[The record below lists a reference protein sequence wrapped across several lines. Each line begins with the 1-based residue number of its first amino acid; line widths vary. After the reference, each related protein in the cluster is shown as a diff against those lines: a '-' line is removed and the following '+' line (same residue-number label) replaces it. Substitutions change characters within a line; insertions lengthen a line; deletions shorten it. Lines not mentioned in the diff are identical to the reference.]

1 MSFPDLP
8 TNRECRD
15 ALALPHCSYSWTLA
29 TARHCLK
36 RALILTLLVTLAPL
50 PSQAAK
56 GSVCT
61 MTQPTIARDEAGIR
75 ETMAAYNAALNG
87 GKTAGVLQLYTEDG
101 VFMPP
106 YSQSAVGKC
115 AVAAAYDKVF
125 AELQFDVKFTI
136 AELVVMAPNWA
147 YVRTNS
153 AGTTFHRSLGKKLAE
168 ANQELFV
175 FKKGDDGKWRIARY
189 SFSPTNPP
197 A

>member
-1 MSFPDLP
+1 M
-8 TNRECRD
+8 
-15 ALALPHCSYSWTLA
+15 
-29 TARHCLK
+29 TARHCLE
-36 RALILTLLVTLAPL
+36 RALSLTLLVMLAPP
-50 PSQAAK
+50 PSQAAT
-56 GSVCT
+56 GSACV
-61 MTQPTIARDEAGIR
+61 MTQATIARDEAGIR

-87 GKTAGVLQLYTEDG
+87 GKTAAVLPLYTEDG

-106 YSQSAVGKC
+106 YSQSAVGKS
-115 AVAAAYDKVF
+115 AVATAYDKVF
-125 AELQFDVKFTI
+125 EELQFDVKFAI

-168 ANQELFV
+168 ANQELFI

-197 A
+197 ARWTCV

>member
-1 MSFPDLP
+1 M
-8 TNRECRD
+8 R
-15 ALALPHCSYSWTLA
+15 
-29 TARHCLK
+29 ARHRLK
-36 RALILTLLVTLAPL
+36 RALTFTLLVTLAPL

-56 GSVCT
+56 GSACT
-61 MTQPTIARDEAGIR
+61 MTQATIARIEAGIR
-75 ETMAAYNAALNG
+75 ETMAAYNDALNG
-87 GKTAGVLQLYTEDG
+87 GKTAAVLPLYTEDG

-106 YSQSAVGKC
+106 YSQSAVGMS
-115 AVAAAYDKVF
+115 AVATAYDKVF
-125 AELQFDVKFTI
+125 EELQFDVKFTI

-153 AGTTFHRSLGKKLAE
+153 AGTTFHRSLGKRLAE
-168 ANQELFV
+168 ANQELFI

>member
-1 MSFPDLP
+1 M
-8 TNRECRD
+8 
-15 ALALPHCSYSWTLA
+15 
-29 TARHCLK
+29 TARHCRK
-36 RALILTLLVTLAPL
+36 RALILTLSVMLVPP

-56 GSVCT
+56 GSSCA
-61 MTQPTIARDEAGIR
+61 MTQATIARDEAGIR

-87 GKTAGVLQLYTEDG
+87 GKTAAVLPLYTEDG

-106 YSQSAVGKC
+106 YSQSAVGKS
-115 AVAAAYDKVF
+115 AVATAYDKVF
-125 AELQFDVKFTI
+125 AELQFDVNFTI
-136 AELVVMAPNWA
+136 AELIVMAPNWA

-168 ANQELFV
+168 ANQELFI

-197 A
+197 AR

>member
-1 MSFPDLP
+1 M
-8 TNRECRD
+8 
-15 ALALPHCSYSWTLA
+15 
-29 TARHCLK
+29 TARRCLK
-36 RALILTLLVTLAPL
+36 CALTLTLLVMLAPL

-56 GSVCT
+56 GSACA
-61 MTQPTIARDEAGIR
+61 MTQATIARDEAGIR
-75 ETMAAYNAALNG
+75 ETMAAYNATLND
-87 GKTAGVLQLYTEDG
+87 GKTAAVLPLYTEDG

-106 YSQSAVGKC
+106 YSQSAVGKS
-115 AVAAAYDKVF
+115 AVAAAYSKVF

-136 AELVVMAPNWA
+136 AELVVTAPNWA

-153 AGTTFHRSLGKKLAE
+153 AGTTFHRSLGKQLAE
-168 ANQELFV
+168 TNQELFI